1 MRPRLYA
8 AAAALFLVAVLA
20 GCGGG
25 GGGGRSAWVDPH
37 PLPQDTMRT
46 PMREVGV
53 HGGRFVMGSTNSP
66 KTFNALMANETSTT
80 DVVRFLFIALTDI
93 DYKTMEPRPM
103 LAKSWDISPD
113 GLTYTFHLRRGVQ
126 FSDGRPITS
135 ADVMF
140 SFDVVMDDKLHPSM
154 QDGLTMNVDGAPVRY
169 TYSAPDS
176 YTFVVSSPRVDAL
189 MLAHTGSVYIM
200 PRHALIGAFEKGE
213 FAAAFGTNVSP
224 DSIVCSGP
232 FRLKEFVHDQRTIIE
247 RNPYWFGVDAK
258 GQRLPYLDQ
267 IVYVIAKDQDVAAL
281 RFEQGE
287 LDGLDDVKP
296 ENYADYIEKAK
307 GGDFVAHD
315 IGPSFNT
322 NFFWFNLNIAKE
334 NGPGRVKGRP
344 VVDPVKYAWFKERDF
359 RRAVSHAVDR
369 EALIKGP
376 YQGFAV
382 KGWSTMT
389 PGNARWHD
397 PAFQGAD
404 FDPAESKR
412 LLAGLGYKDSDGDG
426 VIEDTKGN
434 PIRFTMMTNASNRMR
449 VDMLNLIKDDLRK
462 VGIDML
468 PTPLDFNT
476 LVTKFRSDFTYETAL
491 LGLGSAVPSDPG
503 MGMNVWKS
511 SGLTHYWN
519 VKQERPSTPEEARID
534 ALMEA
539 NVATLDVEE
548 RKRTFR
554 EVMAIVNDQAWV
566 VWLPVMK
573 MVLPVRSRFG
583 NVDPSPMPHRILWNA
598 DVIFVKP
605 GAGRR

>member
-1 MRPRLYA
+1 MHRRIP
-8 AAAALFLVAVLA
+8 AALAALSLVALLTS
-20 GCGGG
+20 CGGG
-25 GGGGRSAWVDPH
+25 QRAQSAWVDAH
-37 PLPQDTMRT
+37 PLPADTMTT
-46 PMREVGV
+46 PMRELGV
-53 HGGRFVMGSTNSP
+53 HGGRFVIGATSSP
-66 KTFNALMANETSTT
+66 KTFNGLMANETSTT
-80 DVVRFLFIALTDI
+80 DVIRFFYTALTDI
-93 DYKTMEPRPM
+93 DYKTMADRPL
-103 LAKSWDISPD
+103 LAKSWEMSDD
-113 GLTYTFHLRRGVQ
+113 NRTATFHLRRGAR
-126 FSDGRPITS
+126 FSDGVPITS

-140 SFDVVMDDKLHPSM
+140 SFDVVMDPKLHPSM
-154 QDGLTMNVDGAPVRY
+154 QDGLTMMVDGKRVPY

-176 YTFVVSSPRVDAL
+176 YTFVITSPRVDAL
-189 MLAHTGSVYIM
+189 LMAHVGSVYIM
-200 PRHALIGAFEKGE
+200 PRHALLKAFESGN
-213 FAAAFGTNVSP
+213 FASAYGTNTPP
-224 DSIVCSGP
+224 DSIVTSGP
-232 FRLKEFVHDQRTIIE
+232 FKLKEYLHDQRTIIE

-267 IVYVIAKDQDVAAL
+267 IVYVVAKDQDVAAL

-287 LDGLDDVKP
+287 LDGLDNVKP
-296 ENYADYIEKAK
+296 ENYASYIEKAK
-307 GGDFVAHD
+307 GGDFVLHD

-322 NFFWFNLNIAKE
+322 NFFWFNLNIARE
-334 NGPGRVKGRP
+334 DGPDRKKGRP
-344 VVDPVKYAWFKERDF
+344 IVDPVKYRWFNQRDF

-376 YQGFAV
+376 FQGFAV

-389 PGNARWHD
+389 PGNTRWHD

-404 FDPAESKR
+404 HDPAESKR
-412 LLAGLGYKDSDGDG
+412 LLAGLGYADKNGDG
-426 VIEDTKGN
+426 ILEDTEGN
-434 PIRFTMMTNASNRMR
+434 PIRFTMMTNGDNRLR

-462 VGIDML
+462 VGIDMV

-519 VKQERPSTPEEARID
+519 VRQPTPATPEEARID

-539 NVATLDVEE
+539 NVGTFDVEE

-566 VWLPVMK
+566 VWLPVQK
-573 MVLPVRSRFG
+573 MMLPVRARFG

-598 DVIFVKP
+598 DVIYVKP

>member
-1 MRPRLYA
+1 MRHRIVA
-8 AAAALFLVAVLA
+8 AFAALSLLALIA

-25 GGGGRSAWVDPH
+25 AAPRSAWVDSN
-37 PLPQDTMRT
+37 PLPQDTMMT
-46 PMREVGV
+46 PMNEIGV
-53 HGGRFVMGSTNSP
+53 HGGRFVIGATSSP

-80 DVVRFLFIALTDI
+80 DVIRFMFVALTDI
-93 DYKTMEPRPM
+93 DYKTQQDRPL
-103 LAKSWDISPD
+103 LAKSWEVSPD
-113 GLTYTFHLRRGVQ
+113 GLTYTFHLRRGVR
-126 FSDGRPITS
+126 FSDGTPITS
-135 ADVMF
+135 ADVKF
-140 SFDVVMDDKLHPSM
+140 SFDVVMDQTLHPSM
-154 QDGLTMNVDGAPVRY
+154 QDGLTMTVAGKRVAY

-176 YTFVVSSPRVDAL
+176 HTFVISSPRVDAL
-189 MLAHTGSVYIM
+189 MLAHVGSVYIM
-200 PRHALIGAFEKGE
+200 PRHSLIRAFESGDY
-213 FAAAFGTNVSP
+213 ASIYGTNTSP
-224 DSIVCSGP
+224 DSIVASGP
-232 FRLKEFVHDQRTIIE
+232 YRLKEYVHDQRTIIE
-247 RNPYWFGVDAK
+247 RNPHWFGVDAN

-267 IVYVIAKDQDVAAL
+267 IVYVVAKDQDVAAL

-287 LDGLDDVKP
+287 LDGLDNVKP
-296 ENYADYIEKAK
+296 ENYASYVDKAK
-307 GGDFVAHD
+307 GGDFVLHD

-322 NFFWFNLNIAKE
+322 NFFWFNLNIAKQD
-334 NGPGRVKGRP
+334 GPDRKKGRP
-344 VVDPVKYAWFKERDF
+344 IVDAVKYSWFNQRDF
-359 RRAVSHAVDR
+359 RRAVSHAIDR

-376 YQGFAV
+376 FQGFAI

-404 FDPAESKR
+404 FDTAESKK
-412 LLAGLGYKDSDGDG
+412 LLAGLGFADKNGDG
-426 VIEDTKGN
+426 ILEDTKGN
-434 PIRFTMMTNASNRMR
+434 PIRFTMMTNGDNRIR

-519 VKQERPSTPEEARID
+519 AKQVTPATPEEARID

-539 NVATLDVEE
+539 NVGTSDYEE
-548 RKRTFR
+548 RRKSFR

-566 VWLPVMK
+566 VWLPVQK
-573 MVLPVRSRFG
+573 MMLPVRSKFG

-598 DVIFVKP
+598 DVIYVKP
-605 GAGRR
+605 GAGKR

>member
-1 MRPRLYA
+1 MRHRIP
-8 AAAALFLVAVLA
+8 AALAALSLLA
-20 GCGGG
+20 ILSGCGGG
-25 GGGGRSAWVDPH
+25 AAPRSAWVDQN
-37 PLPQDTMRT
+37 PLPADTMTT

-53 HGGRFVMGSTNSP
+53 HGGRFVIGATSSP
-66 KTFNALMANETSTT
+66 KTFNGLMSNETSTT
-80 DVVRFLFIALTDI
+80 DVIRFFYIALTDI
-93 DYKTMEPRPM
+93 DYKTMVDRPL
-103 LAKSWDISPD
+103 LAKSWDVSPD
-113 GLTYTFHLRRGVQ
+113 GLTYTFHLRRGVR
-126 FSDGRPITS
+126 FSDGVPITS
-135 ADVMF
+135 ADVKF
-140 SFDVVMDDKLHPSM
+140 SFDVVMDEKLHPSM
-154 QDGLTMNVDGAPVRY
+154 QDGLTMTVDGKRIPY

-176 YTFVVSSPRVDAL
+176 FTFVVTSPRVDAL
-189 MLAHTGSVYIM
+189 MLAHTGSVYVM
-200 PRHALIGAFEKGE
+200 PKHMLQRAFESGD
-213 FAAAFGTNVSP
+213 FASAYGTNTSP
-224 DSIVCSGP
+224 DSIVTSGP

-247 RNPYWFGVDAK
+247 RNPHWFGVDAK

-287 LDGLDDVKP
+287 LDGLDNVKP
-296 ENYADYIEKAK
+296 ENYASYVEKSK
-307 GGDFVAHD
+307 NGDFVLHD

-322 NFFWFNLNIAKE
+322 NFFWFNLNIAKQ
-334 NGPGRVKGRP
+334 NGPDRKKGQP
-344 VVDPVKYAWFKERDF
+344 LVDPVKYSWFKERDF
-359 RRAVSHAVDR
+359 RRAVSHAIDR

-376 YQGFAV
+376 FQGYAV

-404 FDPAESKR
+404 YDPAESKR
-412 LLAGLGYKDSDGDG
+412 LLAGLGYADRNGDG
-426 VIEDTKGN
+426 ILEDTKGN
-434 PIRFTMMTNASNRMR
+434 PIRFTMMTNGDNRIR
-449 VDMLNLIKDDLRK
+449 VDMINLIKDDLSK

-476 LVTKFRSDFTYETAL
+476 LVTKFRSDYTYETAL

-519 VKQERPSTPEEARID
+519 VKQDTPATPEEARID
-534 ALMEA
+534 ALMEE
-539 NVATLDVEE
+539 NVSVTTDAE

-566 VWLPVMK
+566 VWLPVQEM
-573 MVLPVRSRFG
+573 MLPVRAKFG

-598 DVIFVKP
+598 DVIYVKP